1 MLIRNFLLAW
11 GARLS
16 ILETNMTF
24 EQIEHIIEVALL
36 VAGRP
41 MTLIQLQRLF
51 AEPNIPTT
59 SELKNA
65 LDAITQ
71 HYEGRGL
78 ELIEVSSG
86 YRLQAKREL
95 SPWLARLFEERPPRY
110 SRALLETLAIIAY
123 QQPVTRADVEAI
135 RGVAISTPT
144 IKTLLDREWVQVVGH
159 KETPGRPAIYGT
171 TKAFLDHF
179 NLKSLSELP
188 SLAEFKNLE
197 AQDEMLQVQ
206 LALDE
211 SKEEAKETVDDTIAI
226 EISEQAEQEIE
237 QEIEQEKETIEVE

>member
-1 MLIRNFLLAW
+1 MN
-11 GARLS
+11 
-16 ILETNMTF
+16 F
-24 EQIEHIIEVALL
+24 EQIEHIVEAALL
-36 VAGRP
+36 VRGHP
-41 MTLIQLQRLF
+41 MTLNQIQRLF

-59 SELKNA
+59 SELKNT
-65 LDAITQ
+65 LDQIKQ
-71 HYEGRGL
+71 RYEGRGI

-86 YRLQAKREL
+86 YRLQAKSEL

-135 RGVAISTPT
+135 RGVAISSPT

-179 NLKSLSELP
+179 NLKSLTDLP
-188 SLAEFKNLE
+188 TLAEFKNLE
-197 AQDEMLQVQ
+197 AQEELLQVQ
-206 LALDE
+206 LALDDNKE
-211 SKEEAKETVDDTIAI
+211 NTDDTRENVIADLSDEEAQKLAALEALCDAYDA
-226 EISEQAEQEIE
+226 ENNEQPQQNE
-237 QEIEQEKETIEVE
+237 ETIETG